1 MDPLVQKSFTM
12 RIRIILPVIV
22 EDEEHRLA
30 GLIGKAPEKFE
41 CEDAVFYSVDN
52 ILPHEKYSNLC
63 YVSSGGSIYTVAKKM
78 NEVDE
83 MIRANIL
90 PYMCAN

>member
-1 MDPLVQKSFTM
+1 MDPFVQKSFAM

-22 EDEEHRLA
+22 EDEEHKLA
-30 GLIGKAPEKFE
+30 SLIGKTQEKFE
-41 CEDAVFYSVDN
+41 CEDAIFYHIEN
-52 ILPHEKYSNLC
+52 IIPHEKYTNLC
-63 YVSSGGSIYTVAKKM
+63 YVTSGGVTYTVAKKM